1 MERILDSPA
10 SDRHDAEKLGTSDD
24 QNVDRPPTSPSIYSP
39 RLKRAR
45 RISTM
50 TFGSVSGWLDK
61 STISRPQPAFTGTPS
76 QMLDAPRPLFAR
88 ANEGNRTTSPPRP
101 VRPESAEPLG
111 RLSGMGFGLGMRSGG

>member
-1 MERILDSPA
+1 MERILDSRA
-10 SDRHDAEKLGTSDD
+10 SDRHDPENSGTSVD
-24 QNVDRPPTSPSIYSP
+24 QNVDGPPTSPSIYSP
-39 RLKRAR
+39 RLTRAR

-88 ANEGNRTTSPPRP
+88 ANEGNRAISPPRP
-101 VRPESAEPLG
+101 LRPESAEPLG
-111 RLSGMGFGLGMRSGG
+111 RLSGMAFGLGMRSGG